1 VGTNE
6 FPDWIKN
13 KLSRKNQAKPLTYL
27 FKSKN
32 LHTVCQEAKCPN
44 IGECFS
50 KGTATFLIMGNI
62 CTRNCGFCSID
73 KGIPE
78 SLDESELVR
87 IAEQVREMKLK
98 YAVLTSPSRDDI
110 FDGGAG
116 FFSRTVKEI
125 KKVNPD
131 TKVEVLIPDFKG
143 DINSLEKVVD
153 SGIDVLNHNVET
165 VPRLYPEVRS
175 EAEYGLSLEI
185 LKEASGMKPDLP
197 LKSGFMVGLGEK
209 KEEILELLKDLRS
222 AGCNIVTIGQYLR
235 PTLKQ
240 LPVDRYVHP
249 DEFKEIEKL
258 AYQIGF
264 DYVASGPLVRSSY
277 MAEEILSSL
286 NADPSDRLSG

>member
-1 VGTNE
+1 VSSTE
-6 FPDWIKN
+6 LPDWIKS
-13 KLSRKNQAKPLTYL
+13 KLSRKKKANSLKSIL
-27 FKSKN
+27 KSKS
-32 LHTVCQEAKCPN
+32 LHTVCEEAKCPN

-78 SLDESELVR
+78 SLDESEPVR

-98 YAVLTSPSRDDI
+98 YAVLTSPSRDDL
-110 FDGGAG
+110 FDGGAD
-116 FFSRTVKEI
+116 FFANTVKEI

-131 TKVEVLIPDFKG
+131 AKVEVLIPDFKG
-143 DINSLEKVVD
+143 NVDCLKKVVD

-165 VPRLYPEVRS
+165 VPALYNKVRPKADY
-175 EAEYGLSLEI
+175 ELSLGI
-185 LKEASGMKPDLP
+185 FKKIKKIKTSLP

-209 KEEILELLKDLRS
+209 REEVLELLRDLKS

-277 MAEEILSSL
+277 RAEEILLSL
-286 NADPSDRLSG
+286 RMDPSD

>member
-1 VGTNE
+1 VSSE
-6 FPDWIKN
+6 LPDWIKS
-13 KLSRKNQAKPLTYL
+13 KLSRKKAAESLKNL

-50 KGTATFLIMGNI
+50 KGIATFLIMGNI

-78 SLDESELVR
+78 PLDEAEPIR
-87 IAEQVREMKLK
+87 IAEQVREMKLR
-98 YAVLTSPSRDDI
+98 YVVLTSPSRDDL
-110 FDGGAG
+110 FDGGAE

-125 KKVNPD
+125 KKVNSD
-131 TKVEVLIPDFKG
+131 TKVEVLIPDFRG
-143 DINSLEKVVD
+143 NINSLEKVVD

-175 EAEYGLSLEI
+175 EADYGLSLEI

-264 DYVASGPLVRSSY
+264 EYAACAPLVRSSY
-277 MAEEILSSL
+277 RAEEILSSL
-286 NADPSDRLSG
+286 NADSSDRLIS

>member
-1 VGTNE
+1 VSSE
-6 FPDWIKN
+6 LPDWIKS
-13 KLSRKNQAKPLTYL
+13 KLSRKKEAESLKNL

-44 IGECFS
+44 IGECFL
-50 KGTATFLIMGNI
+50 KKTATFLIMDNI
-62 CTRNCGFCSID
+62 CTRNCGFCSIN

-78 SLDESELVR
+78 SLDESEPVR

-110 FDGGAG
+110 FDGGAE

-125 KKVNPD
+125 KKVNSD
-131 TKVEVLIPDFKG
+131 TKVEVLIPDFRG
-143 DINSLEKVVD
+143 NINSLEKVVD

-240 LPVDRYVHP
+240 FPVDRYVHP

-277 MAEEILSSL
+277 RAEEILSSL
-286 NADPSDRLSG
+286 NADSSDRLSG